1 MHAVRRGCVMPARTS
16 MTRHTTVDYV
26 LVTSLMLS
34 MSCLQPRP
42 TKRTR
47 SPDHL
52 SCSAPRFS
60 SKPLPP
66 SSPGLYALLC
76 MLSNALRNER
86 NEVAL
91 PIVGLGRSRGSD
103 GARDGERLSSMN
115 RARCRRSGCAN
126 HGGSRCEESTGRT
139 ARACFEECRVAH
151 QGPGPANICIY
162 RTRNM
167 ASPAGL
173 H

>member
-103 GARDGERLSSMN
+103 GARDGERLSSVN
-115 RARCRRSGCAN
+115 RARCGRSGCAELCESRWVSLRRVYWTD
-126 HGGSRCEESTGRT
+126 GTSVLRGVSRCSPRSR
-139 ARACFEECRVAH
+139 ARKYLYLSDTEH
-151 QGPGPANICIY
+151 G
-162 RTRNM
+162 
-167 ASPAGL
+167 
-173 H
+173 